1 MGQQEMWN
9 KLAAKSNNIFTVYL
23 IIYEFV
29 QTEVGLIKAIPGR
42 TTGIPILSV
51 IGPVAKL
58 FNVHNMHSSQYKI
71 QLMCPI
77 QFSHYCCRDTPVF
90 CVLYTSR
97 VTCV

>member
-9 KLAAKSNNIFTVYL
+9 KLAANSNNIFTVYL

-58 FNVHNMHSSQYKI
+58 FNVHDIHSSPTQNTINVSNSI
-71 QLMCPI
+71 QSLLL
-77 QFSHYCCRDTPVF
+77 QG
-90 CVLYTSR
+90 
-97 VTCV
+97 